1 MHCYLGPW
9 RHPPEMTAVL
19 QELVAC
25 PYRNMSNFGSY
36 IFQCY
41 QLLMFVAMT
50 KGRLSNLV

>member
-1 MHCYLGPW
+1 MHCFLGPW
-9 RHPPEMTAVL
+9 RHPAEMTAVL

-25 PYRNMSNFGSY
+25 PYRNMSNFGNY